1 MTLLQ
6 AVLKKLSNNTSKL
19 IAQPSIE
26 TTETPAKAT
35 ERWELLHLL
44 RQQRQLLEI
53 IPKGSQRSFQSMII
67 AIDSTRGFL
76 WLDDLFPAERTLEIG
91 DTITIKHHRDGE
103 VLTMTTPIIAWGRNF
118 GASGMAVTLP
128 EEVNYQPRRLYP
140 RCELSEQMSL
150 TGKIRTMGQ
159 EPVYGSIEDLSAGGM
174 RILIA
179 GNMLS
184 QIHHGAVLPLCHI
197 NLSREF
203 QIRCRAR
210 VRAFRICRSPYRGTQ
225 ISLEFVD
232 LPLIQQRQLQQFI
245 YHLNSQNHASQVA
258 A

>member
-6 AVLKKLSNNTSKL
+6 AVLKKLSSNTPKA
-19 IAQPSIE
+19 IEQPPIKI
-26 TTETPAKAT
+26 TEQPAKEI
-35 ERWELLHLL
+35 ERWEPLQQL

-53 IPKGSQRSFQSMII
+53 IPKDSQRSFQSMII
-67 AIDSTRGFL
+67 AIDSARGFL
-76 WLDDLFPAERTLEIG
+76 WLDDLFPAQRTLEIG

-103 VLTMTTPIIAWGRNF
+103 VLTMTTPIIAWGRDF
-118 GASGMAVTLP
+118 GASGIAVALP
-128 EEVNYQPRRLYP
+128 EAVSYQPRRLYP
-140 RCELSEQMSL
+140 RWELNEQKSL

-174 RILIA
+174 RILVA

-197 NLSREF
+197 SLSREC

-210 VRAFRICRSPYRGTQ
+210 VRAFRICRTPYRGTQ

-232 LPLIQQRQLQQFI
+232 LPSTQQRQLQQFI
-245 YHLNSQNHASQVA
+245 YHLSSQHQADQVA